1 MIFKRWVVDVN
12 MSVSVSGACE
22 KADAIRPHG
31 KMEIRYDLL
40 RLGTFVQRA
49 LGCKMEI
56 RDDL

>member
-1 MIFKRWVVDVN
+1 MPFVLMALD
-12 MSVSVSGACE
+12 C
-22 KADAIRPHG
+22 